1 MKRTITTLIA
11 TTFAALAIAV
21 GAGAAAADPCTMPV
35 PTGTAPC
42 PPPIVSTSGG
52 DSIGG
57 DANTEPINMRD
68 LADPNAPTYKYE
80 APTYFDDD
88 TDEPT
93 DEPTDDGEDSGDTD
107 AE

>member
-21 GAGAAAADPCTMPV
+21 GAGTAAADCQMPV
-35 PTGTAPC
+35 PTGNAPC

-52 DSIGG
+52 DNIGG
-57 DANTEPINMRD
+57 DANTNPINMRD

-93 DEPTDDGEDSGDTD
+93 DEPTDGEDSGDTD